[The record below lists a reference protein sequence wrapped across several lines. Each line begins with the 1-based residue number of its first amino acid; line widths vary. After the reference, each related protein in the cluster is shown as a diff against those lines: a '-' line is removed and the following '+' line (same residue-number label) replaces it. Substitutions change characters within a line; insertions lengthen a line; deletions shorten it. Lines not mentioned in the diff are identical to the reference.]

1 MAVCE
6 WQQVRISSKK
16 FYHALKC
23 WYVCI
28 ILGAS
33 HSLIIC
39 VKRKSWYT
47 VIRSKQHVHI
57 SHAKSMSPHTQEPAP
72 GRGALHS
79 RQKDG
84 RRWEKGVDSWNKYV
98 HCSTRPHSWSHKR
111 FPCFTLYFPLAFWI
125 VQENYTFVK
134 SEYSNNNTDTV
145 NSPRDHSFNVLQFLY
160 SVRGRTM
167 TD

>member
-1 MAVCE
+1 M
-6 WQQVRISSKK
+6 
-16 FYHALKC
+16 
-23 WYVCI
+23 
-28 ILGAS
+28 
-33 HSLIIC
+33 LIRLHYTG
-39 VKRKSWYT
+39 RKSFLNNLCET
-47 VIRSKQHVHI
+47 EELIHCDSKQTTRTYQPCKKYVS
-57 SHAKSMSPHTQEPAP
+57 SHP
-72 GRGALHS
+72 GTSTRKGRITFTAE
-79 RQKDG
+79 G